1 MNEEDI
7 LKILKESKTIVVV
20 GCSSNPE
27 KAAHQVP
34 KYMKEHGYKIIP
46 VNPNSENILNEK
58 TYKSISEIK
67 ENVDIV
73 DIFRPSE
80 ECLDVVKEAIKL
92 KPKVIWMQLGI
103 INEEAKKL
111 AEENGIKVVM
121 DRCLMVEHRKLKD
134 KLNSELGDV
143 KN

>member
-27 KAAHQVP
+27 KAAHWIP
-34 KYMKEHGYKIIP
+34 KYMQEHSYKIIP

-80 ECLDVVKEAIKL
+80 ECLDVVKEAITL

-111 AEENGIKVVM
+111 AEKNGIKVVM
-121 DRCLMVEHRKLKD
+121 DKCIMAEHKRLNNKL
-134 KLNSELGDV
+134 SSIGGMP
-143 KN
+143 